1 MPKMKSNPAATRRE
15 RVGKVT
21 VEESTVQAT
30 KYTPMRKRWRTWCRR
45 KSVAKEDQIRE
56 HESWDHAVAFASKLN
71 EAILTGKVKP
81 TDEPTLIKLR
91 EIHEKIKTSNLLGKR
106 SLNSR
111 LYANVL
117 EENTLETIVEV
128 GLTTL
133 SVVDEVNTERKR
145 VGLSTYS
152 LDWFMNDFKD
162 NARIDVRKHSLP
174 TYEKSIARFVAM
186 KTGPNGGRGNKELE
200 PPSKKEWRQVM
211 GVISGWIGASSV
223 GDYDGLEKRIQ
234 NMINLKR
241 GLNGAASEG
250 TKFRYAEKTKE
261 FGAWLV
267 GEDYWEKNHFR
278 RLPKLFAYSKTSAAA
293 TFRPEQV
300 EKLFQIALTK
310 EKYIKLIPYIS
321 FLFFAGPRPT
331 ELANVNDPS
340 VRFKWKRMDEWKIE
354 SDVTGGVLYDQPVRD
369 ENGVRISKGAR
380 DRQPDLTGNGLAWM
394 QWWADRYN
402 GGKLPTTGEMFFS
415 KKPWNDLRKEAGLY
429 QSWVKDIARHSY
441 TSYAHWNRNWKVVE
455 DYWLRSCGHSAA
467 TYKDH
472 YEKKKA
478 LKDCEAYFNILP
490 PKTK

>member
-1 MPKMKSNPAATRRE
+1 
-15 RVGKVT
+15 
-21 VEESTVQAT
+21 
-30 KYTPMRKRWRTWCRR
+30 
-45 KSVAKEDQIRE
+45 
-56 HESWDHAVAFASKLN
+56 
-71 EAILTGKVKP
+71 
-81 TDEPTLIKLR
+81 
-91 EIHEKIKTSNLLGKR
+91 
-106 SLNSR
+106 
-111 LYANVL
+111 
-117 EENTLETIVEV
+117 
-128 GLTTL
+128 
-133 SVVDEVNTERKR
+133 
-145 VGLSTYS
+145 
-152 LDWFMNDFKD
+152 
-162 NARIDVRKHSLP
+162 
-174 TYEKSIARFVAM
+174 
-186 KTGPNGGRGNKELE
+186 
-200 PPSKKEWRQVM
+200 M

-234 NMINLKR
+234 NMINLKQ

-267 GEDYWEKNHFR
+267 DEDYWEKNHFR

-340 VRFKWKRMDEWKIE
+340 VRLKWKRMDEWKIE

-429 QSWVKDIARHSY
+429 KSWVKDIARHSY

-478 LKDCEAYFNILP
+478 LEDCEAYFNILP